1 MHAAALSAAR
11 CAAGPCTRRDVMI
24 APPLPTAT
32 DARALPGRRDGD
44 IAPYR
49 PLHPQYSHAP
59 RGQPLPTRITPAIFA
74 RGGSPPRPTV
84 IIPAKFARGGSPPR
98 RLGAVSRAIARGG
111 SPPAARADAAQK
123 KKGRISN
130 DILPRKKILAAR
142 YSPTGDSRSTLAT
155 GALHFCVRYG
165 NRCCYS
171 AMATR
176 KKAYRRNR
184 LSVSTRNRTGFMA
197 PKRKI

>member
-1 MHAAALSAAR
+1 MPAATAYMPDDSIPGHIAQTPNRNTIGKRLQSSRQKCREYPYLPIALSYRIRANSSNVASGLGFHPDSR
-11 CAAGPCTRRDVMI
+11 C
-24 APPLPTAT
+24 
-32 DARALPGRRDGD
+32 
-44 IAPYR
+44 
-49 PLHPQYSHAP
+49 
-59 RGQPLPTRITPAIFA
+59 RGLVSKRK
-74 RGGSPPRPTV
+74 RGGYPMTS
-84 IIPAKFARGGSPPR
+84 S
-98 RLGAVSRAIARGG
+98 
-111 SPPAARADAAQK
+111 
-123 KKGRISN
+123 
-130 DILPRKKILAAR
+130 PRKKILAAR

-176 KKAYRRNR
+176 KKATEEID